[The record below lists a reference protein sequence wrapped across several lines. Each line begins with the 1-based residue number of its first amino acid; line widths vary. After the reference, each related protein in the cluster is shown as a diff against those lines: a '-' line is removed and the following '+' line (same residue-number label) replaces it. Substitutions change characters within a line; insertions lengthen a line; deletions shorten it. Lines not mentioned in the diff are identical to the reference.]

1 MKLSEV
7 NVLELL
13 PEWMQDDT
21 SIRALALGTNEEA
34 RDTFLQSGLLSRW
47 NRIDELPEEYL
58 DGLAKELNIP
68 WYSTS
73 AELETKRA
81 VIKNSD
87 LVHKLLGTKE
97 AVEMVINDYFG
108 SGEVREWFEYDG
120 KPYHFR
126 VVSDEPERLAD
137 NAELFLHL
145 LNSIKRKS
153 AWLDALAVL
162 IEEQSGVYAGAVY
175 HDIEKLTINFQLEGE
190 EA

>member
-1 MKLSEV
+1 MKLSDV
-7 NVLELL
+7 NILELL
-13 PEWMQDDT
+13 PEWMQED
-21 SIRALALGTNEEA
+21 SSVQALALGTNEEA
-34 RDTFLQSGLLSRW
+34 LRTFLQAGLLSRW
-47 NRIDELPEEYL
+47 NRIDDLPESYL
-58 DGLAKELNIP
+58 DGLAKELNVP

-73 AELETKRA
+73 ADVETKRA

-120 KPYHFR
+120 NPYHFR
-126 VVSDEPERLAD
+126 VVSDEPARLAE

-175 HDIEKLTINFQLEGE
+175 HDIEKLTIHFQLEGE